1 MLPSDN
7 DSVQSSARC
16 TLTKRN
22 ESNMH
27 RMLIKILNLFQAIIN
42 NNEYF
47 LYWNSF
53 FIEIL
58 CILSRG
64 YTIMY
69 VFWIYIYIT
78 VRKRRIRGDVAEC
91 LLLNCIIFCSFLLLK
106 ISFSFLLQR
115 SCLSSRYC
123 FGKIRVF
130 SRIKKRRR
138 KIGVYNLNFE
148 NIGGNGAFYAEYY
161 AEAEISFQRRFL
173 FFLGGGLDWKKRKK
187 KKEKRSLLIN
197 QSTSRGE

>member
-1 MLPSDN
+1 ML
-7 DSVQSSARC
+7 
-16 TLTKRN
+16 L
-22 ESNMH
+22 
-27 RMLIKILNLFQAIIN
+27 KILNLFQAIIN

-148 NIGGNGAFYAEYY
+148 NIGALRVLCRGGNFIPMTFSFFWGGGGDWIEKKERRRKKNDLFWLINQQV
-161 AEAEISFQRRFL
+161 EANNL
-173 FFLGGGLDWKKRKK
+173 FFLGWKKIKFNRV
-187 KKEKRSLLIN
+187 
-197 QSTSRGE
+197 

>member
-115 SCLSSRYC
+115 SYLSSRYC

-148 NIGGNGAFYAEYY
+148 NIGALRVLCRGGNF
-161 AEAEISFQRRFL
+161 IPTTFSFF
-173 FFLGGGLDWKKRKK
+173 GGEGGIGLRKK
-187 KKEKRSLLIN
+187 KEEERKTISFD
-197 QSTSRGE
+197 